1 MAKKLE
7 NKVAVVTGG
16 TTGIGLATAKL
27 YRAEGAEVVVTG
39 RDPATLAR
47 AREELPGSLVIQ
59 ADQSSLAAIDALV
72 AEVKQRHGAVD
83 VLFVNAGIAQ
93 FRPFSDVD
101 EAFFDRI
108 LDVNLK
114 GAFFTVQRFSPI
126 LRDGASV
133 LLNTSVV
140 DEKGMANTA
149 VYAASK
155 AGLRSLA
162 RTLSTELAPRRIRV
176 NAVSP
181 GPIKT
186 PIMGKLGFDQATLT
200 ALEEQLVASVP
211 MKRLGSAEEVAQVAL
226 FLASSDSSFVL
237 GSEIAVDGGLTQ
249 L

>member
-1 MAKKLE
+1 MSKLQ
-7 NKVAVVTGG
+7 NKVAVITGG

-39 RDPATLAR
+39 RDPATLEAAR
-47 AREELPGSLVIQ
+47 KELPGSLVFA
-59 ADQSSLAAIDALV
+59 ADQSSLADIDALV
-72 AEVKQRHGAVD
+72 AEVKKRHGGVD

-101 EAFFDRI
+101 EAFFDRMI
-108 LDVNLK
+108 DVNLK
-114 GAFFTVQRFSPI
+114 GAFFTVQRFSSV
-126 LRDGASV
+126 LRKGASV

-140 DEKGMANTA
+140 DEKGMATTS

-162 RTLSTELAPRRIRV
+162 RTLSSELLPRGIRV

-186 PIMGKLGFDQATLT
+186 PIMAKMGMPADAVA
-200 ALEEQLVASVP
+200 ALEQQLIAGVP
-211 MKRLGSAEEVAQVAL
+211 MKRLGSAEEVARVAL

>member
-27 YRAEGAEVVVTG
+27 YRAEGAQVVVTG

>member
-1 MAKKLE
+1 MAGKLE

-47 AREELPGSLVIQ
+47 AREELQGSLVIA
-59 ADQSSLAAIDALV
+59 ADQSSLADIDKLV
-72 AEVKQRHGAVD
+72 GEVKKRHDKID

-101 EAFFDRI
+101 EAFFDKI
-108 LDVNLK
+108 IDVNLK
-114 GAFFTVQRFSPI
+114 GAFFTVQRFAPI

-133 LLNTSVV
+133 VLNTSVV
-140 DEKGMANTA
+140 DEKGLANTA
-149 VYAASK
+149 VYSASK

-162 RTLSTELAPRRIRV
+162 RTLSTELLPRKIRV

-186 PIMGKLGFDQATLT
+186 PIIGKLGLDQASLS
-200 ALEEQLVASVP
+200 AIEDQFASMVP
-211 MKRLGSAEEVAQVAL
+211 MKRVGDAEEVARVAL

-237 GSEIAVDGGLTQ
+237 GSEIAVDGGLSQ